1 MQTDNNKCC
10 SQWKV
15 SVLKSI
21 KFEVPISKI
30 QHLSEIAFHIYF
42 VIKCATF
49 SSEEAMKSQWG
60 HAGTSDSGWIRSLA
74 SVS

>member
-30 QHLSEIAFHIYF
+30 QHLREIAFHIYF
-42 VIKCATF
+42 AIKCATF
-49 SSEEAMKSQWG
+49 SS
-60 HAGTSDSGWIRSLA
+60 
-74 SVS
+74 